1 MSDQTGRVYSA
12 ETLFLVQVLNHLEAL
27 GFRRAN
33 PCQERAAHGG
43 LTVKGLGGEKP
54 VDDDDPV
61 VLGGQVDQS
70 AGFEVLDHAAVAMQ
84 EH

>member
-1 MSDQTGRVYSA
+1 LGIGRPDDIPGPAAVA
-12 ETLFLVQVLNHLEAL
+12 ES
-27 GFRRAN
+27 G
-33 PCQERAAHGG
+33 
-43 LTVKGLGGEKP
+43 P

-61 VLGGQVDQS
+61 VLGGHVDQS